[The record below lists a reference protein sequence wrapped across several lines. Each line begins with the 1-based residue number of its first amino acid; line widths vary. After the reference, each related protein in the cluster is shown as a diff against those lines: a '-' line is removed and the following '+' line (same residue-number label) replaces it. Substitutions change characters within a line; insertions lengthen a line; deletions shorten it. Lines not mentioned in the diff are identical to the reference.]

1 MAAATTGARIA
12 GVATHLPSGWTSSAD
27 AEARIAAS
35 SPGFR
40 PPPGIVLRATGITG
54 RHVMPDDWQASDLA
68 VAAAA
73 KLLADHGLD
82 VGDVDLLLFASA
94 SQDLVEPATSHV
106 VAAALGA
113 RCPVFDVKNACNS
126 VLNAIQVGEALIR
139 TGQHRRVLVVTGE
152 SPSRATRWEVRD
164 LRQLASSFAGYTLS
178 DAGAALLLE
187 PCDEGDG
194 ILAQGHSADSTAWTA
209 GTLPG
214 GGSRRPRD
222 LDATYF
228 HLDGAR
234 LKEAFEAI
242 GPAVLTDVLDRA
254 GIGWDD
260 CDLVAVHQ
268 VTLPYVLAFADRC
281 GIDRSLLELTVAEHG
296 NCASV
301 TLPLQ
306 LERAVQTGR
315 IERGSLVALVGLA
328 GGISVG
334 TTVLRW

>member
-1 MAAATTGARIA
+1 MGPTKGARIA
-12 GVATHLPSGWTSSAD
+12 AVATHLPSRWTSSAE
-27 AEARIAAS
+27 AEARIAAES
-35 SPGFR
+35 GGFC

-54 RHVMPDDWQASDLA
+54 RHVMPDDWQASELA

-73 KLLADHGLD
+73 KLLADQGLD
-82 VGDVDLLLFASA
+82 AADVDLLVFASA
-94 SQDLVEPATSHV
+94 SQDLVEPATSHI
-106 VAAALGA
+106 VAAVLGA

-126 VLNAIQVGEALIR
+126 VLNAVQVGEALIR
-139 TGQHRRVLVVTGE
+139 TGQHERVLVVTGE
-152 SPSRATRWEVRD
+152 SPSRATRWQVRD
-164 LRQLASSFAGYTLS
+164 LRQLAESFAGYTLS
-178 DAGAALLLE
+178 DCGAALLLE
-187 PCDEGDG
+187 ACEDGDG
-194 ILAQGHSADSTAWTA
+194 ILAQGHCADSTAWTA

-214 GGSRRPRD
+214 GGSRHPRD
-222 LDATYF
+222 PDATYF

-242 GPAVLTDVLDRA
+242 GPDVLTGVLDRV
-254 GIGWDD
+254 GITWDD

-268 VTLPYVLAFADRC
+268 VTLPYVRAFADRC
-281 GIDRSLLELTVAEHG
+281 GIDRELLQITVVDHG

-301 TLPLQ
+301 SLPLQ

-315 IERGSLVALVGLA
+315 VERGSLVALVGLA